1 MDLYDQN
8 LTPRIVFTIITVVLT
23 IGPTIADFNKTH
35 ATHPDWTGHARFH
48 VVWQVLG
55 FYPIMILNLIVL
67 WINISNFYYP
77 YQLFFWLFWYVGFV
91 GSFLI
96 TLLSMPLFK
105 GKLSDPGGRTP
116 FLYTFGKKFKLLPGK
131 DKHLP
136 FKINGEVKTYKV
148 DENLHNLVLPS
159 IIVVITSIYFIVLL
173 KSTFIFEYFFPLL
186 LLCIIQSGTPG
197 PNNIM
202 LTASGKNFGYVK
214 TIPHMTGVVF
224 GFLTLLIVMGLGLI
238 SVFTS
243 YPIAQTILQILG
255 SLYLLYLSYRIY
267 FTYSSDN
274 DDRSKP
280 ITFIESSLFQ
290 YVNPKGVMMAITPI
304 SIYTDY
310 KNFEF
315 IDSFLEGMVFV
326 LLGFTI
332 SNTFSVLTWTSVGV
346 FLNNFIKSKAAIR
359 NFNGLMATLLV
370 LTVIWINYEFYGS

>member
-1 MDLYDQN
+1 
-8 LTPRIVFTIITVVLT
+8 
-23 IGPTIADFNKTH
+23 
-35 ATHPDWTGHARFH
+35 
-48 VVWQVLG
+48 
-55 FYPIMILNLIVL
+55 MI
-67 WINISNFYYP
+67 
-77 YQLFFWLFWYVGFV
+77 
-91 GSFLI
+91 
-96 TLLSMPLFK
+96 
-105 GKLSDPGGRTP
+105 
-116 FLYTFGKKFKLLPGK
+116 
-131 DKHLP
+131 
-136 FKINGEVKTYKV
+136 
-148 DENLHNLVLPS
+148 
-159 IIVVITSIYFIVLL
+159 
-173 KSTFIFEYFFPLL
+173 EYFFPLL
-186 LLCIIQSGTPG
+186 LLCGIQSGTPG

-214 TIPHMTGVVF
+214 TIPHMAGVVF

-238 SVFTS
+238 SIFTS

-280 ITFIESSLFQ
+280 ITFIESTLFQ
-290 YVNPKGVMMAITPI
+290 YVNPKGVMMAITTI

>member
-1 MDLYDQN
+1 M
-8 LTPRIVFTIITVVLT
+8 
-23 IGPTIADFNKTH
+23 
-35 ATHPDWTGHARFH
+35 
-48 VVWQVLG
+48 
-55 FYPIMILNLIVL
+55 
-67 WINISNFYYP
+67 
-77 YQLFFWLFWYVGFV
+77 
-91 GSFLI
+91 
-96 TLLSMPLFK
+96 
-105 GKLSDPGGRTP
+105 
-116 FLYTFGKKFKLLPGK
+116 
-131 DKHLP
+131 
-136 FKINGEVKTYKV
+136 
-148 DENLHNLVLPS
+148 
-159 IIVVITSIYFIVLL
+159 
-173 KSTFIFEYFFPLL
+173 FEYFLPLL

-267 FTYSSDN
+267 FTYTSDN
-274 DDRSKP
+274 EDRSKP

-290 YVNPKGVMMAITPI
+290 YVNPKGVMMAITTI